1 MTAPATP
8 PPLPPPLPERP
19 ALDYVARQSEQSNVP
34 AVVGLIFGVLL
45 FVPFVFGA
53 AAVVLGRMGIRR
65 ADELQGRGRRAA
77 KAAVVLGVVNLV
89 LSVLLVA
96 ASFPAV
102 GRARRQAM
110 QVKCASNMRQI
121 AFAVMMYAQDNRGM
135 APPNLDLV
143 QRYFGPGGGPVVCT
157 CPDAA
162 DHGVSPAAVGRGTSY
177 SYLYVAPAVPRLS
190 QIPRAAST
198 PMAYEPLANHGG
210 RGINVVYWDG
220 HVEWHNAAQAQ
231 VLIAQL
237 RAAQAK
243 ATAPA
248 APPAQ
253 SPEFD
258 GGTTP

>member
-1 MTAPATP
+1 MTAPAT

-19 ALDYVARQSEQSNVP
+19 PLDYVPVQATRSNIP
-34 AVVGLIFGVLL
+34 ATLGLVCGVLL
-45 FVPFVFGA
+45 FVPFASGI
-53 AAVVLGRMGIRR
+53 AAVVLGRLGLRR
-65 ADELQGRGRRAA
+65 ADELYGRGRRTAQ
-77 KAAVVLGVVNLV
+77 AAVVLGLINLV

-121 AFAVMMYAQDNRGM
+121 AMAVMMYAQDHRGM

-143 QRYFGPGGGPVVCT
+143 QNYLGPGWGPVVCT

-162 DHGVSPAAVGRGTSY
+162 NHGVPPAAVGRGTTY
-177 SYLYVAPAVPRLS
+177 SYVYVPPAVPRLS

-198 PMAYEPLANHGG
+198 PMAYEPLANHAG

-220 HVEWHNAAQAQ
+220 HAEWHNTAQAQ
-231 VLIAQL
+231 ALIARL
-237 RAAQAK
+237 RAAQA
-243 ATAPA
+243 TSPPPPA
-248 APPAQ
+248 ALSIEQPEPA
-253 SPEFD
+253 
-258 GGTTP
+258 GGTSP

>member
-1 MTAPATP
+1 M
-8 PPLPPPLPERP
+8 L
-19 ALDYVARQSEQSNVP
+19 
-34 AVVGLIFGVLL
+34 GLI
-45 FVPFVFGA
+45 
-53 AAVVLGRMGIRR
+53 
-65 ADELQGRGRRAA
+65 
-77 KAAVVLGVVNLV
+77 NLV

-121 AFAVMMYAQDNRGM
+121 SMAVLMYAQDHRGM

-143 QRYFGPGGGPVVCT
+143 QVYFGSGAGPVVCT

-162 DHGVSPAAVGRGTSY
+162 DHGVPPAAVGRGTNY
-177 SYLYVAPAVPRLS
+177 SYVYVPPPVWRLS
-190 QIPRAAST
+190 QVPRAAST

-231 VLIAQL
+231 AIIAQA

-243 ATAPA
+243 SSAPSA
-248 APPAQ
+248 APTVEQPEPAGGS
-253 SPEFD
+253 SP
-258 GGTTP
+258 